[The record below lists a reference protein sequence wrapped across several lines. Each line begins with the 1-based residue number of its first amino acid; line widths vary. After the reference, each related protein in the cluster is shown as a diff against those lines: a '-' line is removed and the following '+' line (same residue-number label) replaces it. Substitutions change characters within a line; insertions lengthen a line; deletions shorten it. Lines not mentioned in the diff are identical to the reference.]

1 MEANDKKLAAAV
13 AAVAAYLQTEQ
24 EALYLAASGVDL
36 APKKARRPAGA
47 ANLWGLSGRQ
57 AMMQNRTLM
66 QLKAFGR

>member
-1 MEANDKKLAAAV
+1 MEANEKKLAAAI
-13 AAVAAYLQTEQ
+13 AAVASYLQTEQ

-36 APKKARRPAGA
+36 TPKKTRRPASA